1 MNDFVCAHTQEGEGL
16 IVPGTERHAR
26 LFEVR
31 TRTLAHLRQLKVS
44 ITRENT
50 SFAHLIERRKRRTRQ
65 NNNRPIILLLG
76 NNILH
81 ILHVHHLTQE

>member
-1 MNDFVCAHTQEGEGL
+1 MNDILCAHNQGL
-16 IVPGTERHAR
+16 VLPGTERHAR

-31 TRTLAHLRQLKVS
+31 TCTHARLRQLKVS

-50 SFAHLIERRKRRTRQ
+50 SLAHLIERRKRRTRQ
-65 NNNRPIILLLG
+65 NNNRPIILPLG

-81 ILHVHHLTQE
+81 IIHVHHLTQE